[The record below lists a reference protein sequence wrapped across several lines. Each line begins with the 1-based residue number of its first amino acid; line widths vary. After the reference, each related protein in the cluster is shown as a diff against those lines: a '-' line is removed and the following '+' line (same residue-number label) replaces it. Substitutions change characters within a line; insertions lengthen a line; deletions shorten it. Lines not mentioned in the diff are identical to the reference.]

1 MAVFYALCAQAAAEL
16 ILKYQ
21 FPSTALLGQAV
32 LLALVRFVLQLLSA
46 ALNARLVEKCE
57 IIARSEL
64 LQAIYQQG
72 PFAAC
77 VSPALAPAAA
87 EITEALTPYF
97 ASYRRTMRQVMILPC
112 VLLVFIYEASP
123 LSALM
128 LLILCPLI
136 PLFMVLIGKKA
147 KELNDRQLQQ
157 IKRLSNR
164 FFEALAQLPFIFVF
178 DLGRKESAAVRR
190 MNRRWRVETMQIL
203 YVAFLSALALEFFAT
218 VGVAFCAVTLGF
230 AVLERGFSYQDALF
244 VLLCAPEFFIPL
256 RKLGASYHAKQRAL
270 AAADSLQQLFNLPDP
285 QTAAVQA
292 DPAASPEGPSKAEPA
307 MAENMVNGES
317 KRSVKLPPGFPQRIV
332 FNQVTA
338 YYPDGRAGLKDQSFS
353 IEAGKVTVLTG
364 PSGSGKSTVLNLL
377 AGLLTPAAGSISLEY
392 ADADAGK
399 VSIELA
405 GLDRRDYAQLI
416 SFVPQRPYLFY
427 GTIRSNLLQVK
438 PEASEDE
445 LLSAIEQAGAG
456 ALLKS
461 LPQGL
466 DTPVGDDH
474 AGLSGGQ
481 MRLLALARAL
491 LKESPLLLLDE
502 PSASLD
508 PQSEEALITAL
519 RRIARSGSRPFMVIA
534 AHRPQLIALGD
545 AEVSLGGA

>member
-16 ILKYQ
+16 ILKHL
-21 FPSTALLGQAV
+21 FPSTELLVQAA

-97 ASYRRTMRQVMILPC
+97 ASYRRTLRQVMILPC
-112 VLLVFIYEASP
+112 VLLVFIYEVSP

-157 IKRLSNR
+157 IHRLSNR

-190 MNRRWRVETMQIL
+190 MNRRWRVETMQI
-203 YVAFLSALALEFFAT
+203 
-218 VGVAFCAVTLGF
+218 
-230 AVLERGFSYQDALF
+230 RGFSYQDALF

-332 FNQVTA
+332 FKHVTA

-392 ADADAGK
+392 ADAEH
-399 VSIELA
+399 VSVDLS
-405 GLDRRDYAQLI
+405 GLSRRDYAQLI

>member
-157 IKRLSNR
+157 IHRLSNR

-285 QTAAVQA
+285 QTAAAAQA
-292 DPAASPEGPSKAEPA
+292 VPAVSPKEASKAEPA
-307 MAENMVNGES
+307 PDAGMGNGES
-317 KRSVKLPPGFPQRIV
+317 KRSVKLLPGFPQRIV

-392 ADADAGK
+392 ADAEH
-399 VSIELA
+399 VSVDLS
-405 GLDRRDYAQLI
+405 GLSRRDYAQLI

-445 LLSAIEQAGAG
+445 LLTAIEQAGAG
-456 ALLKS
+456 TLLKS